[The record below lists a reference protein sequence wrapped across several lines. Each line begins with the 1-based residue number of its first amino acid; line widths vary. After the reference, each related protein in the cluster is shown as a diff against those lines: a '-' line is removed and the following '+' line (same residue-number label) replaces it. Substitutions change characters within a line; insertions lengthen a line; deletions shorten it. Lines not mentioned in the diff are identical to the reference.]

1 MHFVTIVLVV
11 MVEISFT
18 SVLFICYT
26 RSTIYIDIMV
36 VMVMVIVANDILL
49 DRNMIISP
57 QKVNKQ

>member
-18 SVLFICYT
+18 GVLFICYT